1 MDQKKLRDHLA
12 KLRAEFTRAQQA
24 DPASKQSLDDA
35 MQDVHRMIA
44 QPADAAASQDATL
57 PDRLE
62 NIAVQF
68 EADHPTLAA
77 SARRLVELL
86 GEVGI

>member
-1 MDQKKLRDHLA
+1 MDQNNLRDQLA
-12 KLRAEFTRAQQA
+12 KLRAELTKAQQA
-24 DPASKQSLDDA
+24 DPGSKQSLDDA

-44 QPADAAASQDATL
+44 KPVDTAALQDATL

-62 NIAVQF
+62 KIAVQF

-86 GEVGI
+86 SEVGI